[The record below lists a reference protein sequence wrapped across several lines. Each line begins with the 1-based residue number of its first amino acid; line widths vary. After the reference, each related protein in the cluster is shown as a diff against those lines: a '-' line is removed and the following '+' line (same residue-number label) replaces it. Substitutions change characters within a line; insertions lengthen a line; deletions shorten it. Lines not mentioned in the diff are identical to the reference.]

1 MMWMTYENILK
12 KESYKKAVYWKSTM
26 AGKRQWRATPWEL
39 RFKDCF
45 LQEGNNSQLLS
56 SFTLVFLA
64 GVLEYLTSNILE
76 LATKEIDES
85 IKKCITPEHV
95 CQVIENN
102 KELLQLFKEDRSC
115 YLNMFL
121 NSAPIN
127 TRALAWEHHVNRAR
141 TSSLSHRDAHALGT
155 LFSIFV
161 SLNHKR
167 QTHLVPIIR
176 SHKCTGEKDFNFLVF
191 FNPTSE

>member
-1 MMWMTYENILK
+1 
-12 KESYKKAVYWKSTM
+12 
-26 AGKRQWRATPWEL
+26 L

-102 KELLQLFKEDRSC
+102 KELLQLFKEDPISVVDETPKSNRSDDAWVSEAIVSVP
-115 YLNMFL
+115 
-121 NSAPIN
+121 SASTNPSDII
-127 TRALAWEHHVNRAR
+127 RHVITA
-141 TSSLSHRDAHALGT
+141 SELKPVLLT
-155 LFSIFV
+155 LFSLSF
-161 SLNHKR
+161 
-167 QTHLVPIIR
+167 
-176 SHKCTGEKDFNFLVF
+176 
-191 FNPTSE
+191 